1 MRKMGLEPT
10 RYCYHKILSLARLPI
25 ITISHHARMI
35 ITSSHGN
42 VNMILKFVGIIYTLR
57 TVWEKCKDRKLWR
70 WRLRFISD
78 IIHNRKYTTD
88 DYWKNI
94 NRRGNNSYGIKSGT
108 SSREKNVWLQLG
120 LINKNP
126 QKTMQGSRRIIQSFK
141 EQNGTVICKELKGI
155 NDGIVKRECI
165 DCVRD
170 AAALL
175 EAELPESYGKSKPV
189 VP

>member
-1 MRKMGLEPT
+1 
-10 RYCYHKILSLARLPI
+10 
-25 ITISHHARMI
+25 MI

-94 NRRGNNSYGIKSGT
+94 NRRRNNSYGIKSRK
-108 SSREKNVWLQLG
+108 SSRKKNVWLQLCAGSGMYILRSGGNWRGDSEEPYPG
-120 LINKNP
+120 LR
-126 QKTMQGSRRIIQSFK
+126 SRCWWLSVSYLWSYHRCSQYP
-141 EQNGTVICKELKGI
+141 GTDQQES
-155 NDGIVKRECI
+155 
-165 DCVRD
+165 
-170 AAALL
+170 AADNAG
-175 EAELPESYGKSKPV
+175 LPEDHQPFQGTERDSDL
-189 VP
+189 

>member
-1 MRKMGLEPT
+1 
-10 RYCYHKILSLARLPI
+10 
-25 ITISHHARMI
+25 MI

-108 SSREKNVWLQLG
+108 SSREKNVWLQLCA
-120 LINKNP
+120 
-126 QKTMQGSRRIIQSFK
+126 GSGVHVLWSGGNWHCRGKMLLSF
-141 EQNGTVICKELKGI
+141 L
-155 NDGIVKRECI
+155 
-165 DCVRD
+165 RD
-170 AAALL
+170 ARWLLFCIAMRKCRNWQTSKIQVLVSVTLVRVQVPSSASDEHSEISGCSFWFLGTYRKTEAARDWLL
-175 EAELPESYGKSKPV
+175 PFFAT
-189 VP
+189 